1 MPSEVLVVHTG
12 SGLGPGVSERME
24 VWMGACCRF
33 PAGQQQLQTAL
44 PSLSPDLV
52 LFSTSEIKTIF
63 FSKIKTCTDDN
74 TNWD

>member
-1 MPSEVLVVHTG
+1 MDG
-12 SGLGPGVSERME
+12 GLLQVSS
-24 VWMGACCRF
+24 WSTA
-33 PAGQQQLQTAL
+33 TAL